1 MSDYTQIWSDL
12 GLDLKAHDAL
22 LSILGG
28 IYQDIFLSQKH
39 RPEGMKYFHKRIE
52 AK

>member
-1 MSDYTQIWSDL
+1 MSNYTQMWTDL

-28 IYQDIFLSQKH
+28 AYQDIFLSQKS
-39 RPEGMKYFHKRIE
+39 RSQNNIE
-52 AK
+52 IYRK